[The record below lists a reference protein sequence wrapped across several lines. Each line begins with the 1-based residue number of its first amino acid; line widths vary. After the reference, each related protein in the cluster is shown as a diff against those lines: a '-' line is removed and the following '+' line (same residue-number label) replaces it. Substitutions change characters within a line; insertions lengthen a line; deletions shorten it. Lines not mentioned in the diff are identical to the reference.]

1 LRCVNRAGFKATH
14 SLLLLQVLAA
24 GRAVL
29 TPEERDLG
37 VALIDLGGGTTDV
50 LVYYDGAP
58 YSTFTIPV
66 GGVEVT
72 RDISTIKSISIEVA
86 EKIKQ
91 EAACCWE
98 PLLEEQDDDILVP
111 GIGGRAP
118 TAIPRSHIYAIVK
131 PRMEEIFDLVKQK
144 LDCLALPRPLN
155 GGVVITG
162 GGAMLSGVVE
172 LAGEI
177 FKMPARL
184 GMPIRFAN
192 LGGLVD
198 EYRAPIYATAIGLV
212 LEGDKREND
221 DETEREPLLRPLLSA
236 NRNSPGLLDR
246 LRNWIKDG
254 LF

>member
-1 LRCVNRAGFKATH
+1 M
-14 SLLLLQVLAA
+14 AA

-37 VALIDLGGGTTDV
+37 VALIDLGGGTPDV
-50 LVYYDGAP
+50 LLYYDGAP

-72 RDISTIKSISIEVA
+72 KDISTIKSVSIEVA

-91 EAACCWE
+91 ESACCWE
-98 PLLEEQDDDILVP
+98 ALIEQADDILVP
-111 GIGGRAP
+111 GMGGRAP
-118 TAIPRSHIYAIVK
+118 IAIPRSHIYAIVK
-131 PRMEEIFDLVKQK
+131 PRMGEIFDLVKQK
-144 LDCLALPRPLN
+144 LDCLGLPRPLS

-162 GGAMLSGVVE
+162 GGAMLSGAVE
-172 LAGEI
+172 LASEI

-184 GMPIRFAN
+184 GTPIRFAN

-198 EYRAPIYATAIGLV
+198 EYRAPTYATAIGLV
-212 LEGDKREND
+212 LEGDKRET
-221 DETEREPLLRPLLSA
+221 DEETDREPVLRPLSTK
-236 NRNSPGLLDR
+236 RNSPGFLGR
-246 LRNWIKDG
+246 VKNWIKDG